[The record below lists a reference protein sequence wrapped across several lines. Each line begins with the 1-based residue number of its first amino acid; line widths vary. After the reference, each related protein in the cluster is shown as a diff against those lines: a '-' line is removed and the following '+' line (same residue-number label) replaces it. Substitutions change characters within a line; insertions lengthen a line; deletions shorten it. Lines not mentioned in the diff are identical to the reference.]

1 MGKKASSTIKAGSN
15 VRVKE
20 GICVPEFSEICCE
33 GWTGMVVEVRG
44 KKVAERSYILEWD
57 EETEQK
63 MPEIYKSQCE
73 EQGLFFKMACLP
85 GDALL
90 LSDS

>member
-15 VRVKE
+15 IQVKD
-20 GICVPEFSEICCE
+20 GIFVPEFPEICCA

-44 KKVAERSYILEWD
+44 KKVSERTYILEWD
-57 EETEQK
+57 DETEQK
-63 MPEIYKSQCE
+63 MPDEYKTKCE

-85 GDALL
+85 GDALI
-90 LSDS
+90 LSDA